1 MTLSLGVFVVK
12 SMKKLPI
19 FIGSIKATPLGEVW
33 AAVSERGLVTVEY
46 GVSRKV
52 FEANVR
58 KQTKRDVEYSPKQ
71 VETIVKQIKEY
82 LDGKRRGFDLT
93 IDWSILSS
101 DPSTNSGQCFQRD
114 ALRVVF
120 SIPYGQTRT
129 YADIAAQIGHPDAPR
144 AVGRANATN
153 PMPLVIPC
161 HRVIGTDGKLHGY
174 GGKGGIKTK
183 AWLLK
188 MEGAK

>member
-1 MTLSLGVFVVK
+1 MNK
-12 SMKKLPI
+12 PPI
-19 FIGSIKATPLGEVW
+19 FIGSIQTAALGEVW
-33 AAVSERGLVTVEY
+33 AAVSEHGLVTVEY
-46 GVSRKV
+46 GVTRKV
-52 FEANVR
+52 FEAHVK
-58 KQTKRDVEYSPKQ
+58 KQTKRDIEFAQKQ
-71 VETIVKQIKEY
+71 VERVVRQIKEY
-82 LDGKRRGFDLT
+82 VDGKRRAFDLP

-101 DPSTNSGQCFQRD
+101 DFQRD

-120 SIPYGQTRT
+120 AIPYGETRT
-129 YADIAAQIGHPDAPR
+129 YADVAAAIGHPDAPR

-161 HRVIGTDGKLHGY
+161 HRVVGSDGKLHGY

-188 MEGAK
+188 MEKGE

>member
-1 MTLSLGVFVVK
+1 MNK
-12 SMKKLPI
+12 PPI
-19 FIGSIKATPLGEVW
+19 FIGSIKSTPLGEVW
-33 AAVSERGLVTVEY
+33 AAVSEHGLVTVEY
-46 GVSRKV
+46 GVTRKV

-58 KQTKRDVEYSPKQ
+58 KQTKRDVEYAPKQ
-71 VETIVKQIKEY
+71 VETILKQIKEY
-82 LDGKRRGFDLT
+82 LDGKRRNFDVVV
-93 IDWSILSS
+93 DWSILSS
-101 DPSTNSGQCFQRD
+101 DFQRA
-114 ALRVVF
+114 ALKKVF
-120 SIPYGQTRT
+120 AIPSGESRT
-129 YADIAAQIGHPDAPR
+129 YAEIAAQIGHPDAPR

-188 MEGAK
+188 MEGENR

>member
-1 MTLSLGVFVVK
+1 MNK
-12 SMKKLPI
+12 PPI
-19 FIGSIKATPLGEVW
+19 FIGSIKSTPLGEVW
-33 AAVSERGLVTVEY
+33 AAVSEHGLVTVEY
-46 GVSRKV
+46 GVTRKV

-58 KQTKRDVEYSPKQ
+58 KQTKRDVQYSPKQ

-82 LDGKRRGFDLT
+82 LDGQRSDFDLK
-93 IDWSILSS
+93 IDWSVLSS
-101 DPSTNSGQCFQRD
+101 DFQR
-114 ALRVVF
+114 ATLKKVF
-120 SIPYGQTRT
+120 AIPSGETRT
-129 YADIAAQIGHPDAPR
+129 YAEIAAAIGHPDAPR

>member
-1 MTLSLGVFVVK
+1 MNK
-12 SMKKLPI
+12 PPI
-19 FIGSIKATPLGEVW
+19 FIGSIKSTPLGEVW

-46 GVSRKV
+46 GVSQKI

-58 KQTKRDVEYSPKQ
+58 KQTKRDVEYAPKQ
-71 VETIVKQIKEY
+71 VEKINRQIKEY
-82 LDGKRRGFDLT
+82 LEGKRHDFDII
-93 IDWSILSS
+93 IDWSVLCS
-101 DPSTNSGQCFQRD
+101 DPSTSSGQCFQRA
-114 ALRVVF
+114 ALKKVF
-120 SIPYGQTRT
+120 SIPYGETRT
-129 YADIAAQIGHPDAPR
+129 YADIAAAIGHPDAPR

-188 MEGAK
+188 MESEK

>member
-1 MTLSLGVFVVK
+1 MFK
-12 SMKKLPI
+12 YPI
-19 FIGSIKATPLGEVW
+19 IIGSIKSTPLGEVW
-33 AAVSERGLVTVEY
+33 VAVSEHGLVTVEY

-58 KQTKRDVEYSPKQ
+58 KQTKRDIEYSPKQ

-93 IDWSILSS
+93 IDWPVLAS
-101 DPSTNSGQCFQRD
+101 DFQRD
-114 ALRVVF
+114 VLRVVF

-129 YADIAAQIGHPDAPR
+129 YADVAAQIGHPFAFR

-153 PMPLVIPC
+153 PMPLIIPC
-161 HRVIGTDGKLHGY
+161 HRVVGSDGKLHGY

-188 MEGAK
+188 MEGAR